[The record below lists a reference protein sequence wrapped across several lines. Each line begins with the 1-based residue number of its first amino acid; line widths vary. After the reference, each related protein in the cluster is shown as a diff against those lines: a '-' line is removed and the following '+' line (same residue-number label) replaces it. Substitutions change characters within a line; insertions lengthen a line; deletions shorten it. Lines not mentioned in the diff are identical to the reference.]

1 MKEVIEAI
9 KNNLTTD
16 LLAKTWLS
24 RNAVQ
29 NMAGHCYHASCVL
42 QNYYPELELHRA
54 VDDEG
59 EYHWFCRSE
68 NDIIDITVEQ
78 YTERGLVPPHSKGK
92 RTARLGWGYPKKVE
106 KLHERVERELS
117 GNKTTLEVFYER

>member
-16 LLAKTWLS
+16 LLPRTWLS

-29 NMAGHCYHASCVL
+29 KMAGHCYHASCVL

-68 NDIIDITVEQ
+68 NDIIDIIIFTRETSQQWRV
-78 YTERGLVPPHSKGK
+78 LI
-92 RTARLGWGYPKKVE
+92 RLG
-106 KLHERVERELS
+106 RT
-117 GNKTTLEVFYER
+117 NCTFQF